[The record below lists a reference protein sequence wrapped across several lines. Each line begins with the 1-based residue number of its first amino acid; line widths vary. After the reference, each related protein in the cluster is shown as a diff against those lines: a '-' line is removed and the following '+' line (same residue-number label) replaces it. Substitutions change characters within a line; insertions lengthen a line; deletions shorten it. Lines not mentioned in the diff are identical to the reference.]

1 MAVVGVVNLEVIRD
15 WLREGTDNPS
25 SIVDVKWVIM
35 DEEVGEQ
42 GLERIVAIFPDLPIR
57 VIIVGFQVDDIGDK
71 VNLARMVV
79 ETPIDTIS
87 MDLKDREKVYRKL
100 LSLSKMPVVKT
111 YLYGDD
117 LNVAIAVDLNL
128 KGLTKEEFNDSLSML
143 LAGVLYIY
151 RELGMEKALNAE
163 LWKNLILLLR
173 NYMKSGWTR
182 GQLTSFLVK
191 RAGMPR
197 EEAEKIIDDLVG
209 EERET
214 LHI

>member
-1 MAVVGVVNLEVIRD
+1 MVGVVNLEAIRN

-35 DEEVGEQ
+35 DEEAGEQ

-151 RELGMEKALNAE
+151 RELGMEKTLNAE

-182 GQLTSFLVK
+182 EQLTSFLVK

-209 EERET
+209 EEREM